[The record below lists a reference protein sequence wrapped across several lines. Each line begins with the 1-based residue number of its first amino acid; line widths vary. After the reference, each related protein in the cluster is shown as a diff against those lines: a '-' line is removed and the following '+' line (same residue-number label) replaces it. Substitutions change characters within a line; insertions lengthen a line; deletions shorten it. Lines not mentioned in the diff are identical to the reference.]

1 MCCILDY
8 LAHIY
13 KKITTNIMNV
23 EMYNDHALVF
33 FYNKICVGGNPRS

>member
-8 LAHIY
+8 LARM
-13 KKITTNIMNV
+13 KNRTANIMNV

-33 FYNKICVGGNPRS
+33 FYKKICVGGNPRS